1 MGVELATGAVIGGLR
16 IEALIGRGAM
26 GEVYRA
32 HDGEQVVALKLLDEE
47 LSEDERFR
55 QRFLRESQ
63 IAERLDH
70 ANIVPTIAS
79 GEDGGRLYLAME
91 LIDGSDLRRVLRTK
105 GRLDPQHAVALIG
118 QIADALDSAHRSGL
132 VHRDVKPGNIL
143 LSGDRAYIC
152 DFGLARHVS
161 SVSSLTGDRGFV
173 GTIDYVP
180 PEQIEGGT
188 IDARADVYSLG
199 CVLYECLTGLR
210 PFERDSELSVVFA
223 HLNEPPP
230 RATDVDS
237 GLPAAFDDVFATA
250 LAKSPAER
258 YSSCPELASA
268 ARAAL
273 HGRVLTRR
281 RPRRRLALAAGVA
294 VLVAA
299 ASTAVLLTVG
309 HGNARLPAT
318 ITPTGIG
325 AARLGQSNIA
335 LERLWGGGVKLS
347 AQFPPDYSLL
357 QQSSVDAYFA
367 GTVDK
372 AVELITWSAN
382 DRTAAGVGP
391 CSSFTQLQRAYGKR
405 LVRAT
410 GYHGLGWRVGKHLF
424 FALTKP
430 AAGRVGSVAVYSDTM
445 SAAGYNA
452 LNEGPCTNA
461 A

>member
-1 MGVELATGAVIGGLR
+1 MGVELPTGAVIGGLR
-16 IEALIGRGAM
+16 IEALLGRGAM

-32 HDGEQVVALKLLDEE
+32 HDGERLVALKLLDEE

-63 IAERLDH
+63 IAESLDH
-70 ANIVPTIAS
+70 VNIVPTIAS
-79 GEDGGRLYLAME
+79 GEDAGRLYLAME

-118 QIADALDSAHRSGL
+118 QIADALDSAHRLGL

-152 DFGLARHVS
+152 DFGLARHAS

-173 GTIDYVP
+173 GTIDYVS

-188 IDARADVYSLG
+188 IDVRADVYSLG

-230 RATDVDS
+230 RATDADS

-250 LAKSPAER
+250 LAKSPADR
-258 YSSCPELASA
+258 YSSCPELARAASA
-268 ARAAL
+268 AL
-273 HGRVLTRR
+273 QGRVLTRR
-281 RPRRRLALAAGVA
+281 RSRRRLTLAAGVA
-294 VLVAA
+294 VVAA
-299 ASTAVLLTVG
+299 TAAATVLLVSG

-318 ITPTGIG
+318 ITPIGIG

-357 QQSSVDAYFA
+357 HSAVDAYFA

-372 AVELITWSAN
+372 AVELITRSAN

-391 CSSFTQLQRAYGKR
+391 CSSFAQLQRAYGKR

-410 GYHGLGWRVGKHLF
+410 GNHGLGWLVGKHLF

-430 AAGRVGSVAVYSDTM
+430 AGGRVGAVAVYSDTL
-445 SAAGYNA
+445 SSAGYNA
-452 LNEGPCTNA
+452 LSEGPCTNA